1 MKQSGTSCFLLLNWK
16 GEFMYTTIS
25 TKNMS
30 HEEWL
35 DLRKTGIGGSDA
47 GAVCGLNP
55 YVSSIGVY
63 LNKIG
68 KAPEV
73 EDNEAMRQGRDMEDY
88 VARRFS
94 EKTGLKVR
102 RSHQLYR
109 SKEHPFMI
117 ADVDRM
123 IVGEDAGLEC
133 KTVSAYGADKWKDG
147 QIPVHYLLQCL
158 HYMAVTGKKTWY
170 IAAVILGVDFQYRK
184 IEWEEEMISKLIE
197 VEQRFWEQ
205 FVCSGHMPDPDGTE
219 ACSESLTKYFN
230 KAKKGTAIPLIGF
243 DERLNRREL
252 ILQQIESL
260 ETEKRQIEQ
269 EVRCYLQENETA
281 FNENYR
287 VSWFNVETN
296 RLDTKQMKEEHPDLY
311 QKFLKKTVSRRLQI
325 KACLLYTSDAADD

>member
-1 MKQSGTSCFLLLNWK
+1 
-16 GEFMYTTIS
+16 MYTTIS

-325 KACLLYTSDAADD
+325 KAA

>member
-252 ILQQIESL
+252 ILQRIESL

-325 KACLLYTSDAADD
+325 KAA

>member
-1 MKQSGTSCFLLLNWK
+1 MKQSGTFCFLLLNWK

-325 KACLLYTSDAADD
+325 KAA

>member
-1 MKQSGTSCFLLLNWK
+1 
-16 GEFMYTTIS
+16 
-25 TKNMS
+25 
-30 HEEWL
+30 
-35 DLRKTGIGGSDA
+35 
-47 GAVCGLNP
+47 
-55 YVSSIGVY
+55 
-63 LNKIG
+63 
-68 KAPEV
+68 
-73 EDNEAMRQGRDMEDY
+73 MRQGRDMEDY

-269 EVRCYLQENETA
+269 EVRCYLQKNETA

-325 KACLLYTSDAADD
+325 KAA

>member
-269 EVRCYLQENETA
+269 EVRCYLQKNETA

-325 KACLLYTSDAADD
+325 KAA

>member
-311 QKFLKKTVSRRLQI
+311 QKFLKKIVSRRLQI
-325 KACLLYTSDAADD
+325 KAA

>member
-117 ADVDRM
+117 ANVDRM

-325 KACLLYTSDAADD
+325 KAA

>member
-197 VEQRFWEQ
+197 VEQRFWGQ

-219 ACSESLTKYFN
+219 ACSEALAKYFN

-243 DERLNRREL
+243 DERLNRRES

-325 KACLLYTSDAADD
+325 KAA

>member
-1 MKQSGTSCFLLLNWK
+1 MKQSGASCFLLLNWK

-325 KACLLYTSDAADD
+325 KAA

>member
-1 MKQSGTSCFLLLNWK
+1 
-16 GEFMYTTIS
+16 MYTTIS

-30 HEEWL
+30 QEEWL

-55 YVSSIGVY
+55 YVSSIEVY

-68 KAPEV
+68 ETPET

-123 IVGEDAGLEC
+123 VVGEDAGLEC

-158 HYMAVTGKKTWY
+158 HYMAVTGKKIWY

-184 IEWEEEMISKLIE
+184 IEWEDEVISKLIE
-197 VEQRFWEQ
+197 VEQRFWEE
-205 FVCSGHMPDPDGTE
+205 FVCSGHMPEPDGTE
-219 ACSESLTKYFN
+219 ACSEVLTKYFN
-230 KAKKGTAIPLIGF
+230 KAKKGTVIPLIGF
-243 DERLNRREL
+243 DERLNRRES
-252 ILQQIESL
+252 ILQQIECL

-287 VSWFNVETN
+287 VSWSNVETN
-296 RLDTKQMKEEHPDLY
+296 RLDTKQMKEEQPDLY

-325 KACLLYTSDAADD
+325 KAA

>member
-311 QKFLKKTVSRRLQI
+311 QKFLKKTVSRRLEI
-325 KACLLYTSDAADD
+325 KAA

>member
-325 KACLLYTSDAADD
+325 KAA

>member
-1 MKQSGTSCFLLLNWK
+1 MKQSDTSCFLLLNWK

-184 IEWEEEMISKLIE
+184 IEWEEEIISKLIE

-205 FVCSGHMPDPDGTE
+205 FVCSSHMPDPDGTE

-325 KACLLYTSDAADD
+325 KAA

>member
-311 QKFLKKTVSRRLQI
+311 QKF
-325 KACLLYTSDAADD
+325 